1 MANHR
6 GLHTYTVQEAQ
17 NAQMG
22 QAGSVFIDDTAQH
35 TGPFVAITALE
46 DAAVDVSDCTDIADT
61 MTDAADFT
69 IEKGWTIYGNFT
81 SITLA
86 SGTVLAYKG

>member
-1 MANHR
+1 MANS
-6 GLHTYTVQEAQ
+6 LQNLSVQEAQ
-17 NAQMG
+17 NAKLG
-22 QAGSVFIDDTAQH
+22 QGGTIFIDDTAEH
-35 TGPFVAITALE
+35 TGPYIGFIAITN
-46 DAAVDVSDCTDIADT
+46 AVLDVSECTSNI
-61 MTDAADFT
+61 TDEADFT

>member
-1 MANHR
+1 MANQR

-22 QAGSVFIDDTAQH
+22 QAGSVFIENTAVH
-35 TGPFVAITALE
+35 TGPFAAITAIE
-46 DAAVDVSDCTDIADT
+46 DSEVDVSDCTDIDKT

-69 IEKGWTIYGNFT
+69 IPAGLTIYGNFAGFA
-81 SITLA
+81 LD
-86 SGTVLAYKG
+86 SGKVIAYKG